1 MVNLEHVIAGFHKK
15 WSKNTAKKA
24 PFTGLRPATLLKK
37 RLWHRCFSV
46 NFAKFLR
53 TPFSQKTSGLL
64 LLCLTGLWIRL
75 RLYYQRTVPCKY
87 KFFRRAYRGKFPTII
102 VWKWQLNPGFFIQR
116 SNINLGYNFFLH
128 WRSRSLL

>member
-24 PFTGLRPATLLKK
+24 LFTGLRPATLLKK

-64 LLCLTGLWIRL
+64 LLCLTGL
-75 RLYYQRTVPCKY
+75 
-87 KFFRRAYRGKFPTII
+87 
-102 VWKWQLNPGFFIQR
+102 
-116 SNINLGYNFFLH
+116 
-128 WRSRSLL
+128 